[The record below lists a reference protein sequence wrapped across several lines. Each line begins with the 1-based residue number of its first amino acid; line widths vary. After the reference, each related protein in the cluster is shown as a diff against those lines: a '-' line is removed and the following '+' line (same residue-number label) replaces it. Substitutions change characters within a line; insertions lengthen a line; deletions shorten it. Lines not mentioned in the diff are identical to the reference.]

1 MYKYRNECPSV
12 KWVPQGGQKFLGKLV
27 KGGGPIGEFLYEV
40 GEMKIGSQ
48 MGQLMMDEMEGS
60 WSCGCAGKKELKHKA
75 MIWESI
81 WEASKN
87 EEKKY
92 VVDSQ
97 HDEKDYQDSHP

>member
-1 MYKYRNECPSV
+1 M
-12 KWVPQGGQKFLGKLV
+12 
-27 KGGGPIGEFLYEV
+27 KGGGPIGEFMYEL

-48 MGQLMMDEMEGS
+48 MGKLMVDEMVGS
-60 WSCGCAGKKELKHKA
+60 WSYGGAGKKEHNHKA

-97 HDEKDYQDSHP
+97 HDVRLPGLPSLKGNE